1 MAREI
6 ERKFLV
12 KKLPAIPKN
21 IDNHVIQQG
30 YIFISEKMEIR
41 IRSIGGIYF
50 QTIKT
55 GEGLSRGE
63 YEIELSSDQ
72 YDLLWPL
79 TEGKRVE
86 KTRFEIEYANLL
98 IELDIYSGNLEGLYT
113 AEVEFPSE
121 TKSKKFNPPEW
132 FGEEIT
138 LDSKYKNKNLAL
150 FRIPPS

>member
-12 KKLPAIPKN
+12 KKLPAIPEN

-30 YIFISEKMEIR
+30 YIFISEKIEIR
-41 IRSIGGIYF
+41 IRKIGSIYF

-72 YDLLWPL
+72 FDLLWPL

-121 TKSKKFNPPEW
+121 TKSKKFTPPEW

-138 LDSKYKNKNLAL
+138 LDSRYKNKNLAL
-150 FRIPPS
+150 LRIPPS

>member
-12 KKLPAIPKN
+12 KKLPVITEN

-41 IRSIGGIYF
+41 IRKIGSIYF

-72 YDLLWPL
+72 FDLLWPL

-138 LDSKYKNKNLAL
+138 FDSRYKNKNLAL
-150 FRIPPS
+150 FRIPRS

>member
-12 KKLPAIPKN
+12 KKLPAIPEN

-41 IRSIGGIYF
+41 IRKIGGIYF

-63 YEIELSSDQ
+63 YEIELSSDHF
-72 YDLLWPL
+72 DLLWPL

-86 KTRFEIEYANLL
+86 KTRFEIEYANRL

-121 TKSKKFNPPEW
+121 TKSKKFTPPEW

-138 LDSKYKNKNLAL
+138 LDSRYKNKNLAL
-150 FRIPPS
+150 LRIPPS